1 MPKRY
6 KVAIK
11 MMWEEENRC
20 LSLPLNGLSGIVT
33 RRKDNTSVNLYFF
46 FWVNNIEGMPEKKRV
61 GRPRKGDNEGT
72 EQQIKRRLY
81 MRKYNAR
88 IKQDVLELDKM
99 ERECMEELDK
109 IRKEKLR
116 LINELDKANNQAMSI
131 LREKMR

>member
-1 MPKRY
+1 
-6 KVAIK
+6 
-11 MMWEEENRC
+11 
-20 LSLPLNGLSGIVT
+20 
-33 RRKDNTSVNLYFF
+33 
-46 FWVNNIEGMPEKKRV
+46 MPEKKRV

-88 IKQDVLELDKM
+88 IKKDVLELDKM

-116 LINELDKANNQAMSI
+116 LINELEKANDQAMTI